1 MDTNTKGHGPTMADW
16 QKFTGVAPE
25 AAPVAGRRGARGTAK
40 PRTKVTAE
48 DVEARVAGLL
58 SDRRTRKA
66 ARAPRSMRTLVRAS
80 VATAMGIGIIGFG
93 LGISSENAQH
103 AADMRAGQTKQASL
117 EGALAAVDPETGKDT
132 PQKLTTGLA
141 AARKLSDSVASSQ
154 QDFAAIAFAGNAD
167 AVTSDGRPAP
177 ATLKSLEHRKAL
189 AAFFAP
195 EALLL
200 TDAQAYSFRTNDLLG
215 PGRIDPRQPWF
226 VRYEAATATGGLRPA
241 ADPKTYSWQTASVSL
256 SGTPGV
262 MSVVWTNTDTA
273 TGELLA
279 WATAR
284 YSTETNT
291 LRNLT
296 VTLTTRGDSQQLKP
310 HSTSAAPAAAK
321 GA

>member
-1 MDTNTKGHGPTMADW
+1 MDTSTKGKGHAMADW
-16 QKFTGVAPE
+16 EKFTG
-25 AAPVAGRRGARGTAK
+25 AAPAETQPGRAKGLKAALK
-40 PRTKVTAE
+40 PRTKVTAD
-48 DVEARVAGLL
+48 DVETMLAGFV
-58 SDRRTRKA
+58 SDRRSRKA
-66 ARAPRSMRTLVRAS
+66 AQKPRSLGSLARAV
-80 VATAMGIGIIGFG
+80 VATALGVGIIGFG
-93 LGISSENAQH
+93 LGISSENDRH
-103 AADMRAGQTKQASL
+103 AADMVAARTKQASL
-117 EGALAAVDPETGKDT
+117 EGALAAVDPNTGKDT
-132 PQKLTTGLA
+132 TQKLTTGLA
-141 AARKLSDSVASSQ
+141 AARKLSDTVASSQ
-154 QDFAAIAFAGNAD
+154 QDFAGIAFAGNTD
-167 AVTSDGRPAP
+167 PVSGDGRPAA

-226 VRYEAATATGGLRPA
+226 VRYDAAPGAGGRRPA

-262 MSVVWTNTDTA
+262 MSVVWANKDTV

-284 YSTETNT
+284 YSTDTNT
-291 LRNLT
+291 FRNLT

-310 HSTSAAPAAAK
+310 QSTTAASAASK